1 MGGIGSEEPTNPSL
15 PTIPSVPRNLKATT
29 IDHDSIKLTWSAV
42 DGADGYIIFRSAEN
56 EDFITLEK
64 RAKSTSWTDNSCE
77 PDTTYTYIVGAYIGS
92 IYGNASSAASATTDA
107 IDKESLVINT
117 NSVNWLFGPG
127 NEASIYYTASEAIQV
142 AVDVDWI
149 TYEIFDT
156 YVWLRSKSANN
167 STLSRA
173 GKVTITCGS
182 ITKTVTV
189 VQDGDPNGI
198 PGTPTVT
205 P

>member
-1 MGGIGSEEPTNPSL
+1 ML
-15 PTIPSVPRNLKATT
+15 
-29 IDHDSIKLTWSAV
+29 DLT
-42 DGADGYIIFRSAEN
+42 
-56 EDFITLEK
+56 K
-64 RAKSTSWTDNSCE
+64 K
-77 PDTTYTYIVGAYIGS
+77 
-92 IYGNASSAASATTDA
+92 
-107 IDKESLVINT
+107 SLVINT
-117 NSVNWLFGPG
+117 NSVNWLFGSG

-142 AVDVDWI
+142 AVDADWI

-189 VQDGDPNGI
+189 VQDGNPNGI

-205 P
+205 LKLGNSVLTNGYTHVDSYTGGDICYIEAKFTNTDHCYKERRPLGSCWHNILL